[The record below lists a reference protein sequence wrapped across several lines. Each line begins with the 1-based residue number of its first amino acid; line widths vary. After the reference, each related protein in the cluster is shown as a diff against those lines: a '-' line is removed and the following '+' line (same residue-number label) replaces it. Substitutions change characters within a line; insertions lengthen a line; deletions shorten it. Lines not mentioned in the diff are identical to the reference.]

1 VHVWVDAPLTTR
13 VTLNM
18 KDFGGREVG
27 RSAKS
32 FEVQHVSST
41 HRLSAKG
48 SRDASLRVESTRAW
62 RFCAVVCVGAPLRA
76 RVTHEMTHL
85 DGRAVRV
92 RPRELRALSSRCCR
106 CEHLL
111 RAKESHDA
119 FGRVGSTHVLE
130 RFCGCGRGRAT
141 PGPYSARVG
150 AFGWASGVV
159 RPRVA
164 RAI

>member
-1 VHVWVDAPLTTR
+1 MHVWVDAPLTTR

-48 SRDASLRVESTRAW
+48 SRDASLHVESTRAW
-62 RFCAVVCVGAPLRA
+62 RFCGCVR
-76 RVTHEMTHL
+76 
-85 DGRAVRV
+85 GRATPGPSNAR
-92 RPRELRALSSRCCR
+92 
-106 CEHLL
+106 
-111 RAKESHDA
+111 DNA
-119 FGRVGSTHVLE
+119 FGWASGWFIYINMLISIKILIMKIIMKLNKQMSFLYMIYIYDYV
-130 RFCGCGRGRAT
+130 RGRAT
-141 PGPYSARVG
+141 PGPYSARDG
-150 AFGWASGVV
+150 AFGWASGVA

>member
-1 VHVWVDAPLTTR
+1 
-13 VTLNM
+13 M
-18 KDFGGREVG
+18 M
-27 RSAKS
+27 
-32 FEVQHVSST
+32 
-41 HRLSAKG
+41 RLCM
-48 SRDASLRVESTRAW
+48 LRARA
-62 RFCAVVCVGAPLRA
+62 RGISAVVCVGAPLRA

-111 RAKESHDA
+111 RAKESHEA
-119 FGRVGSTHVLE
+119 FERVGSTHVE
-130 RFCGCGRGRAT
+130 RFYGCGRGRAT
-141 PGPYSARVG
+141 PSPYSVRDG

-159 RPRVA
+159 SPRVA

>member
-1 VHVWVDAPLTTR
+1 MGGAKVSMRRVSVHVWVDAPLALTAR

-18 KDFGGREVG
+18 VDFDGREVG

-32 FEVQHVSST
+32 FEVLHVSST

-106 CEHLL
+106 YEHLS
-111 RAKESHDA
+111 RAK
-119 FGRVGSTHVLE
+119 
-130 RFCGCGRGRAT
+130 
-141 PGPYSARVG
+141 
-150 AFGWASGVV
+150 
-159 RPRVA
+159 
-164 RAI
+164 